1 LHYNIFYMLYY
12 RIIDVN
18 INRAREATRVIEDY
32 ARFILEDPESY
43 NQVRLIRHNLLKT
56 LSVLSPKLLHFR
68 DIEMDP
74 GKTNSNTTKN
84 LPEIIISNFR
94 RLSEALRSITE
105 YLKIQSPNLAAQ
117 VEKLRFNTYQL
128 EQRFFYSF
136 YPKKLLYK
144 MRLYILVPERLANH
158 PIEKI
163 IPELIKGGAD
173 AIQLRA
179 DNSEDITLLKL
190 ARKIRSLT
198 LSKNVI
204 FIVNDR
210 VDIALL
216 SQADGV
222 HLGKMDISI
231 HDARR
236 LLGPDKIIGAT
247 SHSIKEALDAE
258 KNGAD
263 YISVGPFFT
272 SLTKPLLE
280 PHGFDYIKNISK
292 CIHIPY
298 IAVGGINRTNLP
310 GLSRTHQKLF
320 KYPIKIAVSS
330 AILSSKDICRTA
342 KSLKKS
348 LGN

>member
-1 LHYNIFYMLYY
+1 MLYY

-43 NQVRLIRHNLLKT
+43 NQIRLIRHNLLKI
-56 LSVLSPKLLHFR
+56 LSVLSPKLLCFR

-74 GKTNSNTTKN
+74 GKNNSSNTKN

-105 YLKIQSPNLAAQ
+105 YLKMQSPNLAAQ
-117 VEKLRFNTYQL
+117 VEKLRFKTYQL
-128 EQRFFYSF
+128 EQRFFYLF
-136 YPKKLLYK
+136 YPQKLLHK
-144 MRLYILVPERLANH
+144 MRLYILVPDRLANR

-173 AIQLRA
+173 AIQLRT
-179 DNSEDITLLKL
+179 DNSEDMTLLKL

-198 LSKNVI
+198 LPQNVI

-210 VDIALL
+210 IDIALL

-247 SHSIKEALDAE
+247 SHSIEEALEAE

-263 YISVGPFFT
+263 YVSVGPFFT
-272 SLTKPLLE
+272 SPTKPSLK
-280 PHGFDYIKNISK
+280 PHGFDYIEAVSK
-292 CIHIPY
+292 RIHIPY
-298 IAVGGINRTNLP
+298 IAIGGINKANLP
-310 GLSRTHQKLF
+310 AL
-320 KYPIKIAVSS
+320 
-330 AILSSKDICRTA
+330 
-342 KSLKKS
+342 
-348 LGN
+348 